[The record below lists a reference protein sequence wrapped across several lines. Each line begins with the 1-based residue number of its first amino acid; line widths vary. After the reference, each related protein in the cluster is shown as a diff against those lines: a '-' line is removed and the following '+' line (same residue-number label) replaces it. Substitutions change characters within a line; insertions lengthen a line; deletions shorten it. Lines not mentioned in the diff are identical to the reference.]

1 MPIALSFSLTDVWHF
16 VCWIG
21 VSPASASASACGS
34 LFESSMHLLTCEQE
48 RYVCGKDTCAGLSY
62 RVGKR
67 VGEILYVKAK
77 YVTMHHLD

>member
-1 MPIALSFSLTDVWHF
+1 MPIALSFSLTNIWHF
-16 VCWIG
+16 VCGIG
-21 VSPASASASACGS
+21 VSSASASACGS
-34 LFESSMHLLTCEQE
+34 LFESNTHLLTCEQG